1 MGQDEA
7 ITAGKTAMAAE
18 EPERHLEE
26 ARDYLARFAASLPLY
41 VSAAELGVREK
52 APYKALV
59 VREALM
65 WRTEETG
72 RCACDMLERG
82 DVTGGILLTRAT
94 LENAALIWRLRD
106 VIQDRVKLS
115 PAEID
120 RILSQLLLGS
130 KQYPEPAAINI
141 LTLVDRL
148 DRALG
153 IMREGYD
160 RLSEFAHP
168 NYGGVAGLYSTIDK
182 EKHTTKFGKRASAQR
197 TVDTL
202 VAPTLRASL
211 FIFEN
216 TYNQISVLMP
226 SWVAELTRI

>member
-1 MGQDEA
+1 MP
-7 ITAGKTAMAAE
+7 AE
-18 EPERHLEE
+18 ESEWHLEE
-26 ARDYLARFAASLPLY
+26 ARAYLARFAASLPSH
-41 VSAAELGVREK
+41 VSAAELGVTER

-72 RCACDMLERG
+72 RCACDLLERG

-94 LENAALIWRLRD
+94 LENAALLWRLRD
-106 VIQDRVKLS
+106 VIRDRIKFSLE
-115 PAEID
+115 EINK
-120 RILSQLLLGS
+120 ILSQLLLGS
-130 KQYPEPAAINI
+130 KQDPEPAAINI

-148 DRALG
+148 DKNIG
-153 IMREGYD
+153 ILRDGYD

-168 NYGGVAGLYSTIDK
+168 NFSGVAGLYSIIDR
-182 EKHTTKFGKRASAQR
+182 ENRTTRFGKRPTAQR

-202 VAPTLRASL
+202 VAPVLRSSL

-216 TYNQISVLMP
+216 TYNQISDFMP
-226 SWVAELTRI
+226 EWMAELK